1 VGGLPEVIAHGET
14 GFLRSVGDVAG
25 LAEDGVSL
33 LLDEPRYAAMSR
45 ASRERAT
52 RLFDANA
59 IVSRYLAVYERV
71 LAAA

>member
-1 VGGLPEVIAHGET
+1 
-14 GFLRSVGDVAG
+14 VGDVAG